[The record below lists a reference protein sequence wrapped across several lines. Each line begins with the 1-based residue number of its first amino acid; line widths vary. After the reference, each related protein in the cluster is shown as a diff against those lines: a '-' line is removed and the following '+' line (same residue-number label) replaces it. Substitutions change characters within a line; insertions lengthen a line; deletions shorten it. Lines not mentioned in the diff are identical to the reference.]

1 VNANARDYLDGW
13 IAHLL
18 LNALRPAGVALCTV
32 WHSRDGTYRLQPLAS
47 AEDAAA
53 QIATLVSLYARGLA
67 RPLPYFP
74 RSSWAFARSDGNLRE
89 ARSVWNGNPQYAG
102 ESAEPAIALAF
113 RGVADPLD
121 GEFETTARAVF
132 GGLLDHLD
140 DPRL

>member
-18 LNALRPAGVALCTV
+18 LNSLRPAGVALCTV
-32 WHSRDGTYRLQPLAS
+32 WHSRDGTFRLRPLAS
-47 AEDAAA
+47 PQDAAA
-53 QIATLVSLYARGLA
+53 RIATLVTLYARGLA

-74 RSSWAFARSDGNLRE
+74 RSSWALVKSGGNLRD

-102 ESAEPAIALAF
+102 ESAEPAFALAF
-113 RGVADPLD
+113 RGVANPLD
-121 GEFETTARAVF
+121 EAFLATAGAVL
-132 GGLLDHLD
+132 GGLLDHID